1 VSLVIQAAASLTPDV
16 MRSARL
22 SGLMIDEWVETVPNA
37 RETTAIAFQT
47 DPPNACA
54 PQVVLLAVPPVPGK
68 PWTGETLVRVLFETL
83 EQAKLRAIDAEAL
96 GELGHYLPALHFGF
110 NVAGDAV
117 STDFAPLSRPPT
129 S

>member
-1 VSLVIQAAASLTPDV
+1 
-16 MRSARL
+16 
-22 SGLMIDEWVETVPNA
+22 MIDEWVETVPNE
-37 RETTAIAFQT
+37 RETTAITFQT

-54 PQVVLLAVPPVPGK
+54 PQAVLLAVPPVPGK

-83 EQAKLRAIDAEAL
+83 EWTKLRAIDAEAL

-117 STDFAPLSRPPT
+117 STDFKPLS
-129 S
+129 

>member
-1 VSLVIQAAASLTPDV
+1 VSLAIQSAATLTPDAL
-16 MRSARL
+16 RTAPL
-22 SGLMIDEWVETVPNA
+22 SGLMIDEWLEMVPNTL
-37 RETTAIAFQT
+37 ETTAITFQC

-54 PQVVLLAVPPVPGK
+54 PQVVLLAVPPVPGR

-83 EQAKLRAIDAEAL
+83 EWSKLRAIDAEAL

-117 STDFAPLSRPPT
+117 STDFRPLS
-129 S
+129 